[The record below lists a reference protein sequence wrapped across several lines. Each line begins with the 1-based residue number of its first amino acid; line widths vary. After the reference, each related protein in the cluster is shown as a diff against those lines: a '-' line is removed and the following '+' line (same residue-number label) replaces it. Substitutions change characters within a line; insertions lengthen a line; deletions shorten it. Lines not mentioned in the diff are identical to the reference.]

1 MGDVS
6 PLKYLE
12 EGKMVKKINKV
23 GVIVVTI
30 ALVSLTLGVNQ
41 LLATDLSSVLEQA
54 KAKYAKFEEE
64 VKDMTIVQEMKTF
77 TEEGEITEEM
87 KMLKKGKKF
96 RIETTMQMP
105 EVPDMPEEMALTNV
119 IIYDGKNSWMIS
131 PFMGKQKLPYE
142 EGKEY
147 QAGMSWWELISEK
160 TKIVGTEQVGGRE
173 CYVVEIKEEES
184 PFTRMWLDKEN
195 LVLIKGE
202 YKEAEGEITLWV
214 YSDFKKIKDNWEI
227 PYKIQMYVDG
237 NLAGSL
243 LVKSLEINK
252 GLSDDLFDPDKV
264 KIKGFN
270 IEEMMKKMMQQEEGE
285 GEEE

>member
-1 MGDVS
+1 VGDVS

>member
-1 MGDVS
+1 
-6 PLKYLE
+6 
-12 EGKMVKKINKV
+12 
-23 GVIVVTI
+23 
-30 ALVSLTLGVNQ
+30 
-41 LLATDLSSVLEQA
+41 
-54 KAKYAKFEEE
+54 
-64 VKDMTIVQEMKTF
+64 
-77 TEEGEITEEM
+77 
-87 KMLKKGKKF
+87 
-96 RIETTMQMP
+96 
-105 EVPDMPEEMALTNV
+105 
-119 IIYDGKNSWMIS
+119 
-131 PFMGKQKLPYE
+131 
-142 EGKEY
+142 
-147 QAGMSWWELISEK
+147 MSWWELISEK

>member
-1 MGDVS
+1 
-6 PLKYLE
+6 
-12 EGKMVKKINKV
+12 MVRRIHKV

-30 ALVSLTLGVNQ
+30 ALVSLALGVNQ
-41 LLATDLSSVLEQA
+41 LLATDLSNVLEQA

-64 VKDMTIVQEMKTF
+64 IKDMTIVQEMKTVTGEGEM
-77 TEEGEITEEM
+77 TEEI

-119 IIYDGKNSWMIS
+119 IIYDGKDSWMIS

-147 QAGMSWWELISEK
+147 QTGMGWWELISEK
-160 TKIVGTEQVGGRE
+160 AKIVGTEKVGGRE

-214 YSDFKKIKDNWEI
+214 YSDFKKIKGDWEM

-243 LVKSLEINK
+243 LVKSLDINK

-264 KIKGFN
+264 KVKGFN
-270 IEEMMKKMMQQEEGE
+270 MEEMMKKMMQQEE
-285 GEEE
+285 EEEE